1 MFGILRYGV
10 LLLVA
15 TPILLAFIPLHQ
27 IFDGFDEEMVKG
39 QRVLICGA
47 STGIG
52 EQLAYHYARH
62 GAHVA
67 ITARRE
73 ERLKEVAAEMKRL
86 GAASTVVVPADMATT
101 EGAISAVERTL
112 DAPHFDGELDVLVLN
127 HIIGFW
133 GWFLPD
139 DSHLAEKRLG
149 LPDER
154 WSFDFV
160 EKLFRVNT
168 LSYVT
173 LSTSSIP
180 AMIRASKAS
189 KKDSRIVVVSSGAA
203 TMGLPKVAPYS
214 ATKHALGGF
223 FDSLRL
229 EIMERE
235 LPITV
240 TTCILGRIDTENQKV
255 ATGDDLQH
263 VAAASPS
270 ATAYAIL
277 RGGTMGL
284 RDIFVP
290 LDQALHVM
298 CLVRPF
304 MRSLIDQVVLVLAQ

>member
-1 MFGILRYGV
+1 M
-10 LLLVA
+10 
-15 TPILLAFIPLHQ
+15 
-27 IFDGFDEEMVKG
+27 
-39 QRVLICGA
+39 
-47 STGIG
+47 
-52 EQLAYHYARH
+52 QLAYHYARH

-73 ERLKEVAAEMKRL
+73 ERLKEVALEMDKL
-86 GAASTVVVPADMATT
+86 GAASTLVVPADMSSTD
-101 EGAISAVERTL
+101 GAISAVERTL
-112 DAPHFDGELDVLVLN
+112 KAPHFEGELDVLVLN

-139 DSHLAEKRLG
+139 ETHLAEKEIG

-154 WSFDFV
+154 WSFEFV

-168 LSYVT
+168 LSYIT

-189 KKDSRIVVVSSGAA
+189 GSDSRIVVVSSGAA

-214 ATKHALGGF
+214 ATKHALGGY

-229 EIMERE
+229 EFMEKN
-235 LPITV
+235 LPLTV

-255 ATGDDLQH
+255 ATGDDLQY
-263 VAAASPS
+263 VTAASPS

-284 RDIFVP
+284 RDIYVP

-298 CLVRPF
+298 CLIRPF
-304 MRSLIDQVVLVLAQ
+304 MRSIVDQIVLHFAQ